1 MPAQRPKRRPASAA
15 SPAAGDAVDRA
26 YLALLRRELT
36 RSQARLKRAEWER
49 DKFRAELERLR
60 NRLPKRPGAAAKRT
74 RWSKPA
80 PPA

>member
-1 MPAQRPKRRPASAA
+1 MKRRRT
-15 SPAAGDAVDRA
+15 SPEAGGDGTSDVDQR

-60 NRLPKRPGAAAKRT
+60 NRLPKRPGTAAKRT
-74 RWSKPA
+74 RRRKPA

>member
-1 MPAQRPKRRPASAA
+1 MKRRRT
-15 SPAAGDAVDRA
+15 SPEARGDGTSDIDQR

-60 NRLPKRPGAAAKRT
+60 NRLPKHPGAAAKGT
-74 RWSKPA
+74 RRRKPA
-80 PPA
+80 APA

>member
-1 MPAQRPKRRPASAA
+1 MKRRRT
-15 SPAAGDAVDRA
+15 SPESISDGTPEVDQR

-60 NRLPKRPGAAAKRT
+60 NRLPKRAGAASKRT
-74 RWSKPA
+74 RRGKPA
-80 PPA
+80 PPS